1 MKKIALVTGASS
13 GLGMEMVYQIAEVF
27 PSLEEI
33 WVNARREDVLKR
45 LEAELPGRIRSFP
58 GDITQPVTRKLITD
72 ALEAEQAHI
81 MVLVNAAGFGKIG
94 REGTLTEA
102 ESAGMIRVNCEA
114 LTLMTEACLPYLTI
128 KSRVINF
135 ASAAAFLPQPGFAVY
150 AATKAYVLSYSRAL
164 GKELAG
170 RGIKVTAVCPGPV
183 DTEFFPLAEEH
194 ASAPVYKKLFMSK
207 TEDVAARALADSR
220 AGKTVSVYGGPMKL
234 FRLLA
239 KLVPTDLL
247 LKFF

>member
-1 MKKIALVTGASS
+1 MTMLAAVRPVNPTPLATAAFFNVFFTNFGVCSETAWPTFCAVPSTLLPPFSAASPAAALTALPPASRTVAS
-13 GLGMEMVYQIAEVF
+13 PVSAATVLAAPFSAVSVAAACPVF
-27 PSLEEI
+27 PAVSFAASLTT
-33 WVNARREDVLKR
+33 VS
-45 LEAELPGRIRSFP
+45 P
-58 GDITQPVTRKLITD
+58 
-72 ALEAEQAHI
+72 
-81 MVLVNAAGFGKIG
+81 
-94 REGTLTEA
+94 
-102 ESAGMIRVNCEA
+102 
-114 LTLMTEACLPYLTI
+114 
-128 KSRVINF
+128 

-183 DTEFFPLAEEH
+183 DTEFFTLAEEH